1 MLTYKKQVLEVLQ
14 QEYAMAQGAVVDQE
28 NIIANLEAEYVSYD
42 AEFTEKKEQGMN
54 IVEAIRSEGC
64 LRALE
69 IDMKKQVAFLAKL
82 EAVAEAKRQEMI
94 AAKQETSSAEK
105 LREKKLEDYNKNVQ
119 KMEEAMIDELVAGTW
134 AMKRE

>member
-28 NIIANLEAEYVSYD
+28 NVIVQLEAEYVSYD

-69 IDMKKQVAFLAKL
+69 IEMKKQVAVLVKL